1 MQVKKNHLRK
11 IILGIARC
19 LQDRSERERK
29 YRLRLPQWLGAAD
42 HKQDAL
48 TELEKGISELEYSVG
63 NVLFNLNGMGN
74 SLGFGLW
81 EEGSFIQV
89 LTPQKI
95 DPRKALRL

>member
-1 MQVKKNHLRK
+1 MK
-11 IILGIARC
+11 IILGIARG
-19 LQDRSERERK
+19 LQGRSERERK

-48 TELEKGISELEYSVG
+48 AELGKGISGLEYSVG
-63 NVLFNLNGMGN
+63 NVLFSLNGMGN

-89 LTPQKI
+89 LTPPI
-95 DPRKALRL
+95 IAPRRVLRL